1 MTLYIKTTSDK
12 YELPIAVETS
22 AALLAKRLGLKANSI
37 GWMCNKDLHGFHKV
51 VVEDDEKG
59 EEE

>member
-22 AALLAKRLGLKANSI
+22 AALLARRLGLKSNSI
-37 GWMCNKDLHGFHKV
+37 GWMCNKQIHGFHKI